1 MGKMKELL
9 MSHVDRIAWEK
20 YNDEFYNLTKAQQD
34 EVWALA
40 QQAASDYLASLAD
53 AERERRKYGK

>member
-9 MSHVDRIAWEK
+9 CDKADQIALDKYDRE
-20 YNDEFYNLTKAQQD
+20 YYLLTTEQQD

-53 AERERRKYGK
+53 AERERRKYNG